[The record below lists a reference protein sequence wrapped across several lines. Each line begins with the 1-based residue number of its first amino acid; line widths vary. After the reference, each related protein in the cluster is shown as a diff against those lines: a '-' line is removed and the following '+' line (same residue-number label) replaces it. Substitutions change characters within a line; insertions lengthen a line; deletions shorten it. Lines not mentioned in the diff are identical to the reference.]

1 MEHTKENK
9 RRKVRLSILHPSGQN
24 HNRELIL
31 HQEVPHLRQEVLL
44 HQEDQAAARGAAE
57 MTEEGKQ

>member
-1 MEHTKENK
+1 MAHTKENK
-9 RRKVRLSILHPSGQN
+9 RRKVRLNILRLKEQN
-24 HNRELIL
+24 HSREVIL